1 MSDDEANGS
10 INHDEWAAAQMAQ
23 GDQAA
28 TAAAEIARIISSFM
42 KKLDKEGHNPY
53 EQLELAKVYL
63 ATMLSGGQ
71 S

>member
-1 MSDDEANGS
+1 MSDDETNGP
-10 INHDEWAAAQMAQ
+10 IDHDEWVAAQMAQ

-28 TAAAEIARIISSFM
+28 TAAGEIARIISSFM
-42 KKLDKEGHNPY
+42 KRLDEEGHSPY